1 MADTS
6 PNTAKSSLTVSTLS
20 FHALALAS
28 NSFANSVTK
37 PCTSLASRA
46 RMLPKLCASHL
57 ALLHFLPPSLVLTL
71 TQTL

>member
-6 PNTAKSSLTVSTLS
+6 PNTAKSSLTVSTLVTY
-20 FHALALAS
+20 ALALAS

-46 RMLPKLCASHL
+46 RMLPKFGSSHL
-57 ALLHFLPPSLVLTL
+57 ALL
-71 TQTL
+71 